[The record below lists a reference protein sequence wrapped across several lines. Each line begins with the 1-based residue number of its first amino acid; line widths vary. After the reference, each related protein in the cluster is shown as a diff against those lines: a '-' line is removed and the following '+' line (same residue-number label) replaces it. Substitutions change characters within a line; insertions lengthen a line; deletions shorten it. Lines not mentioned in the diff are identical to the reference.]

1 MYGSS
6 GTRTLNKE
14 RSNTMNKDRN
24 IRLNTKDNVIEA
36 ISKKTESGFTYSL
49 VSLPGDNSMLS
60 VTDYRVTGTN
70 TPIALISNLPEFHT
84 EEEVEE
90 VVEKAVRLFKNYNIM
105 SVASSLGEFEAYFNI
120 AA

>member
-1 MYGSS
+1 M
-6 GTRTLNKE
+6 RQNNKKSASKE
-14 RSNTMNKDRN
+14 KGNN
-24 IRLNTKDNVIEA
+24 IRLDAKNNVIEA
-36 ISKKTESGFTYSL
+36 ISKKTEDGFTYSL
-49 VSLPGDNSMLS
+49 VSLPGGNSMLS
-60 VTDYRVTGTN
+60 VTDSRITGTN

-105 SVASSLGEFEAYFNI
+105 SVASSLGEFESYFNS

>member
-24 IRLNTKDNVIEA
+24 IRINTKDNVIEA

-49 VSLPGDNSMLS
+49 VSLPGGNSMLS
-60 VTDYRVTGTN
+60 VVDSRNTTN

-90 VVEKAVRLFKNYNIM
+90 IVEKAVRLFKNYNIM
-105 SVASSLGEFEAYFNI
+105 SVASSLGEFESYFNI